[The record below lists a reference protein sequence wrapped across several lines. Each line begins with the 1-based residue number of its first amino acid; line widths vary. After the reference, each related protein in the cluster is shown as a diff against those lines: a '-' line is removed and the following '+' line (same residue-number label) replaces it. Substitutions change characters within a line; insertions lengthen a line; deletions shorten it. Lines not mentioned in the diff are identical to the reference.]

1 MTSLGIQ
8 SSILEQV
15 VKLNDDNWHTW
26 KFQIMMAF
34 QSNESDEIAACM
46 EKEPFANKAD
56 KLRDWKRK
64 NKLAM
69 IYMWSHIEPE
79 WQHLVLG
86 GDQRQCC
93 FHKTQ
98 EAIQGFKFQ
107 QPCRSLKGIL
117 QCCP

>member
-86 GDQRQCC
+86 ETSGSVAFVKLKKQ
-93 FHKTQ
+93 
-98 EAIQGFKFQ
+98 FKASNF
-107 QPCRSLKGIL
+107 SSHVAL
-117 QCCP
+117 